1 MLTRLQHGGG
11 GMDPKDVFSLGLG
24 LSAPWKLAGQ
34 RLDTE
39 KRPHE
44 LHLEVV
50 ADRGALFPCP
60 DCQRACKA
68 HDFESF
74 TWRHL
79 NFFQH
84 HCLIT
89 ARVPRVDCPDHGVKR
104 VTVPWARAGSRFT
117 LLFEQ
122 AALILAR
129 EMPVAAAARFMGITD
144 KRLWRILQHYVAR
157 AVDALDLGSVRAVG
171 LDETASKRGHNYVT
185 VFIDMD
191 RADKPVIF
199 ATPGKGKACVAA
211 FRAFLLDHRGEPTR
225 VAEVVCDMSPAFLA
239 ALATSFPKAAV
250 TVDWFHVV
258 QLFTTAVDQ
267 VRKAE
272 ARTRQLPKAIR
283 WAILRAGDA
292 SLTDDQ
298 RIALAELETGG
309 FATAAAY
316 RAKEM
321 LRWIRHAET
330 PQAARWRIT
339 RFINHIGFGLEPTA
353 LLDPVRRALGTVATH
368 VERII
373 QRWKSSHSNARLEG
387 LNGIFQAARARA
399 RGYRNTATYI
409 TIIYLLAAPLPDI
422 LKST

>member
-1 MLTRLQHGGG
+1 MEATDVLT
-11 GMDPKDVFSLGLG
+11 LGLG
-24 LSAPWKLAGQ
+24 LSAPWKLSGQ
-34 RLDTE
+34 RLDIE

-50 ADRGALFPCP
+50 AERGALFPCAK
-60 DCQRACKA
+60 CGRACKA
-68 HDFESF
+68 HDFAVF
-74 TWRHL
+74 TWQHL

-84 HCLIT
+84 HCFIT
-89 ARVPRVDCPDHGVKR
+89 ARVPRVECPEHGVR
-104 VTVPWARAGSRFT
+104 RTPVPWARSGSRFT

-122 AALILAR
+122 AALVLVR
-129 EMPVAAAARFMGITD
+129 EMPVLAAARFIGITD
-144 KRLWRILQHYVAR
+144 KRLWRLIAHYVRR
-157 AVDALDLGSVRAVG
+157 ALSELDLGSVRAVG

-191 RADKPVIF
+191 RRDKPVIF
-199 ATPGKGKACVAA
+199 VTPGKGKACVAE
-211 FRAFLLDHRGEPTR
+211 FRAFLLSHGGEPTR

-239 ALATSFPKAAV
+239 ALAQGFPNAAV

-258 QLFTTAVDQ
+258 QLFTTAVDD

-272 ARTRQLPKAIR
+272 ARSRELPKAIR
-283 WAILRAGDA
+283 WAVLKAGDRN
-292 SLTDDQ
+292 LTDHQ
-298 RIALAELETGG
+298 RTALAELETGG

-321 LRWIRHAET
+321 LRWIRKADS

-339 RFINHIGFGLEPTA
+339 RFINHIGLGLDPGP
-353 LLDPVRRALGTVATH
+353 LLDPVRRALKTFAAH
-368 VERII
+368 IERIV
-373 QRWKSSHSNARLEG
+373 QRWTSSHSNARLEA

-399 RGYRNTATYI
+399 RGYRNIATYV
-409 TIIYLLAAPLPDI
+409 TIIYLLAAKLPDI

>member
-1 MLTRLQHGGG
+1 MEAR
-11 GMDPKDVFSLGLG
+11 DVFALGLG
-24 LSAPWKLAGQ
+24 LESPWKLAGQ
-34 RLDTE
+34 RLDME

-44 LHLEVV
+44 LHLEVI

-60 DCQRACKA
+60 DCKRACKA

-84 HCLIT
+84 HCFVT
-89 ARVPRVDCPDHGVKR
+89 ARVPRVDCPDHGIKR
-104 VTVPWARAGSRFT
+104 VLVPWARAGSRFT

-122 AALILAR
+122 AALLLVR
-129 EMPVAAAARFMGITD
+129 EMPVLAAARLIGITD
-144 KRLWRILQHYVAR
+144 KRLWRIVEHYVVR
-157 AVDALDLGSVRAVG
+157 AVAGLDLSGVRAVG

-191 RADKPVIF
+191 RRDKPVIF
-199 ATPGKGKACVAA
+199 VAPGKGKACIAA
-211 FRAFLLDHRGEPTR
+211 FRAFMLAHGGEPTR

-239 ALATSFPKAAV
+239 ALADNFANAAV

-272 ARTRQLPKAIR
+272 ARSRKLPKAVR
-283 WAILRAGDA
+283 WAVLKAGG
-292 SLTDDQ
+292 SHLTEDQ
-298 RIALAELETGG
+298 KTALGELETGG

-321 LRWIRHAET
+321 LRWIRQALT
-330 PQAARWRIT
+330 AQAARWRIT
-339 RFINHIGFGLEPTA
+339 NFINHIGRSLDPGPLLE
-353 LLDPVRRALGTVATH
+353 PVRRALQTLAIH
-368 VERII
+368 VERIV
-373 QRWKSSHSNARLEG
+373 QRWASSHSNARLEA
-387 LNGIFQAARARA
+387 LNGLFQAARARA
-399 RGYRNTATYI
+399 RGYRKTATYV
-409 TIIYLLAAPLPDI
+409 TIIYLLGAPLPDLFNSI
-422 LKST
+422 

>member
-1 MLTRLQHGGG
+1 MEAR
-11 GMDPKDVFSLGLG
+11 DVFALGLG
-24 LSAPWKLAGQ
+24 LNAPWKLAGQ
-34 RLDTE
+34 RLDIE
-39 KRPHE
+39 KRPNE

-60 DCQRACKA
+60 QCSRACKA
-68 HDFESF
+68 HDFASF
-74 TWRHL
+74 TWQHL

-84 HCLIT
+84 HCFIT
-89 ARVPRVDCPDHGVKR
+89 ARVPRVDCPDHGIKR
-104 VTVPWARAGSRFT
+104 APVPWARPGSRFT

-122 AALILAR
+122 AALILVR
-129 EMPVAAAARFMGITD
+129 EMPVLAAARFIGITD
-144 KRLWRILQHYVAR
+144 KRLWRIVEHYVRR
-157 AVDALDLGSVRAVG
+157 AVAALDLGSVRAVG

-191 RADKPVIF
+191 RRDKPAIF
-199 ATPGKGKACVAA
+199 VTPGKGKACVAA
-211 FRAFLLDHRGEPTR
+211 FRAFMLSHRGEPTT

-239 ALATSFPKAAV
+239 ALAQGFPNAAV

-258 QLFTTAVDQ
+258 QLFTAAVDQ

-272 ARTRQLPKAIR
+272 ARSRKLPKAIR
-283 WAILRAGDA
+283 WAVLKAGDRN
-292 SLTDDQ
+292 LTDDQ

-321 LRWIRHAET
+321 LRWIRQADG

-339 RFINHIGFGLEPTA
+339 RFINHIGLGLDPA
-353 LLDPVRRALGTVATH
+353 PLLDPVRRALRTFAAH
-368 VERII
+368 VERIVR
-373 QRWKSSHSNARLEG
+373 RWASSHSNARLEA
-387 LNGIFQAARARA
+387 LNGLFQAARSRA
-399 RGYRNTATYI
+399 RGYRNTATFV
-409 TIIYLLAAPLPDI
+409 TIIYLLGAPLPDI